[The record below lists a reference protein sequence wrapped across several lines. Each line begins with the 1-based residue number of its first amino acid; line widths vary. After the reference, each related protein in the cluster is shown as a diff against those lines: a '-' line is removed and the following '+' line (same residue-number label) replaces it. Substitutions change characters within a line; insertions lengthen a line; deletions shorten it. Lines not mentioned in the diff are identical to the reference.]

1 MRAIDVGRL
10 GPLRLTRREILV
22 GSAAPAVANMADA
35 QTSSDTQT
43 SSDAIDPTIRIAPV
57 SLELAPGKT

>member
-22 GSAAPAVANMADA
+22 GSAAPGVANMAD
-35 QTSSDTQT
+35 SQT
-43 SSDAIDPTIRIAPV
+43 SSDAIDHTIRIAPV